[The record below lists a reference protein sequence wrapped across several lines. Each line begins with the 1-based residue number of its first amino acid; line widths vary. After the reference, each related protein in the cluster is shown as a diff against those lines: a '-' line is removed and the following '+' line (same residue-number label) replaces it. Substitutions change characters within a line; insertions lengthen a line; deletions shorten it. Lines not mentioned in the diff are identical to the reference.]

1 MNVTDLVVLVVSL
14 WGQTASGEWK
24 YIGNQYVQQQPMTL
38 TQCSE
43 LIATKNWKKFE
54 DNPYYKIELACYH
67 AGEKNEG

>member
-14 WGQTASGEWK
+14 WGQTASGEWQ
-24 YIGNQYVQQQPMTL
+24 YISNQYVQQQPMPL
-38 TQCSE
+38 TECSE
-43 LIATKNWKKFE
+43 FIATNNWKKFE